1 MKKLEL
7 KPTQPV
13 EIDWSKPQWVQ
24 SIAFPNRIVL
34 TTGVHKKIS
43 FSGTIMPCDDYPIGE
58 YTNDWAKDNFQV
70 LEGEITFIISN
81 ND

>member
-7 KPTQPV
+7 KPTQSV

-24 SIAFPNRIVL
+24 SLNSPDFIIL
-34 TTGVHKKIS
+34 TTGKHTETV
-43 FSGTIMPCDDYPIGE
+43 FCGTVLPCAHWPNGCDRV
-58 YTNDWAKDNFQV
+58 DWNKEAFKP
-70 LEGEITFIISN
+70 LEGEIPFIISN

>member
-7 KPTQPV
+7 KPTQSV
-13 EIDWSKPQWVQ
+13 EIDCGTVLPCAHWPNGCERVDWNKEAFKP
-24 SIAFPNRIVL
+24 
-34 TTGVHKKIS
+34 
-43 FSGTIMPCDDYPIGE
+43 
-58 YTNDWAKDNFQV
+58 